1 MIRITFIV
9 ASLLICTISFAQ
21 TQASQEEIALAQRIY
36 QAQEQGDEASIPGSP
51 EGLRRLSAQQERL
64 GEILQSVGKP
74 SGFPCQ
80 QQAFLSGFY

>member
-36 QAQEQGDEASIPGSP
+36 QAQEQGDEAAFQAAQKRITQIIC
-51 EGLRRLSAQQERL
+51 SARKT
-64 GEILQSVGKP
+64 GGNTTICG
-74 SGFPCQ
+74 
-80 QQAFLSGFY
+80 